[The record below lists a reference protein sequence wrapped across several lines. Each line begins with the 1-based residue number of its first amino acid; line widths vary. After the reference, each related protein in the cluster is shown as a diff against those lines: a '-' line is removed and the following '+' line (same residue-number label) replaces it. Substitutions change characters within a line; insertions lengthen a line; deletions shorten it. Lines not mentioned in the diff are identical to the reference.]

1 VPTAP
6 IPQAQAL
13 GDKPAAGGLVRSA
26 GACYLG
32 VVIVNETTST
42 RGAVHTLAL
51 CITSELN
58 AIDEVNARFNAFA
71 KLHHVPDAA
80 RRTFNIAFD
89 DLLNN
94 IVTYAYDGA
103 TDQRI
108 DVVIHV
114 APDCVEASLA
124 DDGPAFDPFARAAPD
139 VDADLDERAIGG
151 LGIHLVR
158 SMMDEVTHSR
168 ADARNVV
175 VLRKYLDVNP

>member
-1 VPTAP
+1 M
-6 IPQAQAL
+6 
-13 GDKPAAGGLVRSA
+13 RSQR
-26 GACYLG
+26 ACYFDD
-32 VVIVNETTST
+32 VIVNETTTT

-51 CITSELN
+51 CIMSELD

-71 KLHHVPDAA
+71 QIHHVPDAA

-94 IVTYAYDGA
+94 IVTYAYGGA
-103 TDQRI
+103 PDQRI
-108 DVVIHV
+108 DVVIQV

-139 VDADLDERAIGG
+139 IDADLDERAIGG

-158 SMMDEVTHSR
+158 TMMDEVTHSR
-168 ADARNVV
+168 ADDRNVV
-175 VLRKYLDVNP
+175 VLRKYLDTPP